1 MAFAGQR
8 RGHTRHQVLMQEWPY
23 SRPSGAVKG
32 GTEALPAG
40 KREDETGNTGFAG
53 NVAAKEAL
61 YAATG
66 GFRRG

>member
-1 MAFAGQR
+1 
-8 RGHTRHQVLMQEWPY
+8 MQEWPY